1 MRFDN
6 YLVLMGHFETRTKA
20 KQAIERGEMYIND
33 KNIVKPAYEIAENLI
48 EGVDF
53 TLKRVCEESYVSV
66 GGFKLKKALNDFNFD
81 VTDLVCV
88 DLGASTGG
96 FTDCLLKNGA
106 KKVFAV
112 DLNDELL
119 HHSLKENDDVIPIIK
134 NAKLLTRNDF
144 KGEKPN
150 LFTCDLSFI
159 SATQILPI
167 ISRLSRKGTYV
178 ILLIKPQFEIGKK
191 RRFKNGIIR
200 DDKMRRLVCENVVS
214 RAKDCGLYP
223 KELAFAPIY
232 DDKNI
237 ECLVLFQKGIFD
249 EKFNLDEYIFS

>member
-1 MRFDN
+1 
-6 YLVLMGHFETRTKA
+6 
-20 KQAIERGEMYIND
+20 MYVND
-33 KNIVKPAYEIAENLI
+33 KNILKPSHEIPENLI
-48 EGVDF
+48 EDVDF
-53 TLKRVCEESYVSV
+53 TIKRICDDSFVSI

-112 DLNDELL
+112 DLNDDLL
-119 HHSLKENDDVIPIIK
+119 HHSLKENEKVIPIIK
-134 NAKLLTRNDF
+134 NAKLLTRTDF

-159 SATQILPI
+159 SATQILPT

-178 ILLIKPQFEIGKK
+178 ILLIKPQFEMGKK
-191 RRFKNGIIR
+191 CRFKNGIIR
-200 DDKMRRLVCENVVS
+200 DDKMRRMVCENVVS
-214 RAKDCGLYP
+214 CARDCGLYP
-223 KELAFAPIY
+223 KELTFAPKY
-232 DDKNI
+232 DDKNL
-237 ECLVLFQKGIFD
+237 EFLVIFQKGVFD
-249 EKFNLDEYIFS
+249 EKFKLDEYIFS